1 MYCAYL
7 ARDPS
12 NPSAVQPGSSGI
24 LATFLIIAVFL
35 FSVTRLKI
43 PKGKSDDVLQFN
55 LNFACLFNISS
66 INGTI

>member
-12 NPSAVQPGSSGI
+12 NPSPVQPGSSGV
-24 LATFLIIAVFL
+24 LVTFLLVAVFL

-43 PKGKSDDVLQFN
+43 PKGEKDNEVLQFVIK
-55 LNFACLFNISS
+55 FAF
-66 INGTI
+66 